1 MDDVVGS
8 TPGTLGGAFF
18 TAFTRL
24 VRSVLLLCITRNWRA
39 SFGMSH
45 LFVCCVAHQ
54 AIYHVGSGNVF
65 HWWMDMFLAG
75 VELFS
80 LIQGIV
86 YYKSEL
92 VAIAKQLN
100 ISAGKLAMIQIAYE
114 YVSPIPIP

>member
-1 MDDVVGS
+1 
-8 TPGTLGGAFF
+8 
-18 TAFTRL
+18 
-24 VRSVLLLCITRNWRA
+24 
-39 SFGMSH
+39 
-45 LFVCCVAHQ
+45 
-54 AIYHVGSGNVF
+54 
-65 HWWMDMFLAG
+65 MDMFLAG